1 MLLYILYNT
10 IERGTTT
17 VRCNLIWLFIWI
29 EVAIGEVLNFT
40 TSSSKQE
47 LNFSKDLKIIKSQLQ
62 HADIVWA

>member
-10 IERGTTT
+10 IECGTTT
-17 VRCNLIWLFIWI
+17 VRFNLVWLFIWI

-47 LNFSKDLKIIKSQLQ
+47 LNFSKDLKIIKSHSQ